1 MWIGCSQQYGT
12 KVIVLGKGDT
22 DAEKVIKMAEENEA
36 VVQDGDYLLVVR
48 FPGRPDELYTEDA
61 VRWSCE
67 TLSASPS

>member
-48 FPGRPDELYTEDA
+48 FPGCKDKLYTEEA
-61 VRWSCE
+61 VKWSLK
-67 TLSASPS
+67 TPSTSSS